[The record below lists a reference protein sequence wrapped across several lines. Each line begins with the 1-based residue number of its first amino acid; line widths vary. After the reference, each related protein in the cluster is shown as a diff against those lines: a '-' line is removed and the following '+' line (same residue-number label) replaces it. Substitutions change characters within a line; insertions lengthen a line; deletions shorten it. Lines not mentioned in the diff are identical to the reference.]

1 MSYDPCE
8 KVFSIPGLRLII
20 LSYSLDRI
28 KKKKEIKPFFHRKN
42 KSLTAKISHHKNAQ
56 KRATSLWFFSLFPP
70 KKIETKSS

>member
-28 KKKKEIKPFFHRKN
+28 KKKKEIKPFFHRK
-42 KSLTAKISHHKNAQ
+42 
-56 KRATSLWFFSLFPP
+56 FPKFLSFYNSC
-70 KKIETKSS
+70 KKCFDILYLKYVCIFYTVVILSYI

>member
-28 KKKKEIKPFFHRKN
+28 KKKKEIKPFFHRKFPKFLSFYN
-42 KSLTAKISHHKNAQ
+42 SCKKCFDIFVFKICLYFLHCRYPQLH
-56 KRATSLWFFSLFPP
+56 LV
-70 KKIETKSS
+70 